1 MKISSKYLIMSVLLL
16 PSLTVSGAKPTQTPS
31 QEFKYRAKFVRTYLA
46 GSRLSPAQKNF
57 LKFDKKEGYYL
68 NSYSDGLGRL
78 MSIKLVL
85 SPDPKRIGDPYSDGE
100 IAKKSITFT
109 VLPRLRTGKGVNIG
123 DSPQQVRRKLG
134 SSPMTSQYNYKS
146 KERVYT
152 WKAPIVV
159 KAENRWQNWTYYG
172 IYTFRNEQLW
182 AIKYWAIDKTES
194 RED

>member
-123 DSPQQVRRKLG
+123 DSPAASAAQARFFPYDIAIQLQIKGARLYLE
-134 SSPMTSQYNYKS
+134 SSY
-146 KERVYT
+146 RC
-152 WKAPIVV
+152 
-159 KAENRWQNWTYYG
+159 
-172 IYTFRNEQLW
+172 
-182 AIKYWAIDKTES
+182 
-194 RED
+194 